1 MTTQS
6 FPSPQS
12 PTRIRWLLIGWLF
25 ILSAVAFLDR
35 VNLSVAGTRL
45 AADYH
50 LSDVQFGL
58 LSTVFL
64 LGYALLQTPAGWLA
78 DRFGPRRVLAGGVIW
93 WGIFTALTAL
103 VPTSLRN
110 PLLLLLLARVLLGAG
125 EAVMYPCANQ
135 FVAHWIPT
143 QERGLANG
151 LIFAGVGVGS
161 AASPPLITY
170 IMIHYGWRF
179 SFWICAILGLA
190 AGLIWF
196 LASRDTPDG
205 HPMVSASELTL
216 IRGGLAPTSKQSTG
230 DAAIASAQTRESRTV
245 PWGKILKHREVWL
258 ITLSYFCY
266 GYVAWIFFAWFF
278 IYLARVRGMNLKSS
292 AFYGTLPFVAMA
304 LGCALGGLVA
314 DFLTRR
320 MSRRTGRCGVAAL
333 GLALSGAFLA
343 FGSMVDS
350 APLASV
356 ILAGG
361 AGALYIS
368 QSSFWAIS
376 ADIGGP
382 FSGSVS
388 GFMNMGGQLGGAL
401 TASLTPFIAVHFG
414 WTTSFLVAAALALLS
429 SAAWLVV
436 DPDRPLALVTSQG
449 LRPASLHAGA
459 HRCGD
464 RAPLA
469 GDSGAAP
476 GGRALARGK
485 DSSFKALG
493 QGRRRRNKKRYV
505 GRVTSRYIR
514 PISRC

>member
-1 MTTQS
+1 MNL
-6 FPSPQS
+6 PSPHS

-25 ILSAVAFLDR
+25 VLSAVAFLDR
-35 VNLSVAGTRL
+35 VNLSIAGTRL

-78 DRFGPRRVLAGGVIW
+78 DRWGPRRVLAGGVIW
-93 WGIFTALTAL
+93 WGIFTALTAA
-103 VPTSLRN
+103 VPTGLRN
-110 PLLLLLLARVLLGAG
+110 ALVLLLLARFLLGAG
-125 EAVMYPCANQ
+125 EAVMYPCSNQ
-135 FVAHWIPT
+135 FVARWIPT

-161 AASPPLITY
+161 AASPSLITY
-170 IMIHYGWRF
+170 IMIHHGWRY
-179 SFWICAILGLA
+179 SFWICAIVGLG

-196 LASRDTPDG
+196 LASRDTPDQ
-205 HPMVSASELTL
+205 HPLVSDSELAVIRSGLTLAKKQLPGEITTAAARNHVSA
-216 IRGGLAPTSKQSTG
+216 
-230 DAAIASAQTRESRTV
+230 TV

-292 AFYGTLPFVAMA
+292 AFYATLPFLAMA
-304 LGCALGGLVA
+304 IGCALGGSIA
-314 DFLTRR
+314 DLLTKRV
-320 MSRRTGRCGVAAL
+320 SRRAGRCGVAAL
-333 GLALSGAFLA
+333 GLALSGVFLA
-343 FGSMVDS
+343 SGSLVDS

-361 AGALYIS
+361 AGALYLS

-388 GFMNMGGQLGGAL
+388 GFMNMGGQLGGAV

-429 SAAWLVV
+429 SAAWFVV
-436 DPDRPLALVTSQG
+436 DPDRPLDPV
-449 LRPASLHAGA
+449 AS
-459 HRCGD
+459 R
-464 RAPLA
+464 
-469 GDSGAAP
+469 
-476 GGRALARGK
+476 
-485 DSSFKALG
+485 
-493 QGRRRRNKKRYV
+493 
-505 GRVTSRYIR
+505 SR
-514 PISRC
+514 

>member
-1 MTTQS
+1 MNL
-6 FPSPQS
+6 PSPHS

-35 VNLSVAGTRL
+35 VNLSIAGNRL

-64 LGYALLQTPAGWLA
+64 LGYAFLQTPAGWLA
-78 DRFGPRRVLAGGVIW
+78 DRWGPRRVLAGGVIW
-93 WGIFTALTAL
+93 WGVFTALTAA

-110 PLLLLLLARVLLGAG
+110 PLLLLLLARFLLGAG
-125 EAVMYPCANQ
+125 EAVMYPCSNQ
-135 FVAHWIPT
+135 FVARWIPT

-161 AASPPLITY
+161 AASPSLITY
-170 IMIHYGWRF
+170 IIIHHGWRS
-179 SFWICAILGLA
+179 SFWICAIVGLA

-196 LASRDTPDG
+196 LASRDTPEQ
-205 HPMVSASELTL
+205 HPLVSASELAVIRSGLTL
-216 IRGGLAPTSKQSTG
+216 AKEQSPGEVAP
-230 DAAIASAQTRESRTV
+230 ASARNHASTTV
-245 PWGKILKHREVWL
+245 PWGKILKHREIWL

-292 AFYGTLPFVAMA
+292 AFYATLPFLAMA
-304 LGCALGGLVA
+304 IGCAVGGSIA
-314 DFLTRR
+314 DLLTKRV
-320 MSRRTGRCGVAAL
+320 SRRAGRCGVAAL
-333 GLALSGAFLA
+333 GLALSGVFLA
-343 FGSMVDS
+343 SGSLVDS

-361 AGALYIS
+361 AGALYLS

-388 GFMNMGGQLGGAL
+388 GFMNMGGQLGGAV
-401 TASLTPFIAVHFG
+401 TASLTPFIAAHFG
-414 WTTSFLVAAALALLS
+414 WTTSFLVAATLALLS

-436 DPDRPLALVTSQG
+436 DPDRPLDPLTS
-449 LRPASLHAGA
+449 PA
-459 HRCGD
+459 
-464 RAPLA
+464 
-469 GDSGAAP
+469 
-476 GGRALARGK
+476 
-485 DSSFKALG
+485 
-493 QGRRRRNKKRYV
+493 Q
-505 GRVTSRYIR
+505 
-514 PISRC
+514 